1 MQNLSEKTEVAS
13 RLHMSIM
20 NIATKPEKGLD
31 VMVVIQ
37 LLSGILVESAFFF
50 ERPDESL
57 DAAFDKL
64 SLMLD
69 AEPWEGDLPDWA
81 MPPPHILDLNTER
94 GRELARQAIESWH
107 DCEFSYVDF
116 ILFLV
121 QNFITSWEDEGI
133 PREEAFRLLVEG
145 SLRCMAFEVAAQELC
160 DLVIERKIGFEG
172 WSLADGIGALS
183 AAAGQRLACA
193 LGILPGAE
201 LNFGAYD
208 FPQHLD
214 NVVYVMTQ
222 EAVRLGIPAGS
233 DWRLGLAANDCPAD
247 APEHLIQAVE
257 PMCLSFF
264 RALNMMSEEDQAVS
278 LAKAAGRMLAVAAGG
293 DMPEMAPEIA
303 KPLAMAAMTE
313 TYKSLSVQQP

>member
-1 MQNLSEKTEVAS
+1 
-13 RLHMSIM
+13 
-20 NIATKPEKGLD
+20 
-31 VMVVIQ
+31 MVVIQ
-37 LLSGILVESAFFF
+37 LLSGVLVESAFFF
-50 ERPDESL
+50 ENPDQSL
-57 DAAFDKL
+57 EAEFDKL
-64 SLMLD
+64 SLMLET
-69 AEPWEGDLPDWA
+69 EPWEGPLPEWA
-81 MPPPHILDLNTER
+81 LPPPHILDLNSER
-94 GRELARQAIESWH
+94 GRELARHTIENWH
-107 DCEFSYVDF
+107 DCEFAYVDF

-133 PREEAFRLLVEG
+133 PREESFRLLIEG
-145 SLRCMAFEVAAQELC
+145 ALRCMAFEVAAQELC

-172 WSLADGIGALS
+172 WSLADGISALS
-183 AAAGQRLACA
+183 AVAGQRLAHA
-193 LGILPGAE
+193 LGIVPGAQV
-201 LNFGAYD
+201 NFGAQD

-247 APEHLIQAVE
+247 APEHLIESVS

-264 RALNMMSEEDQAVS
+264 KVLNMDSAEDQAVS

-293 DMPEMAPEIA
+293 DLPEMAPEIA